1 MKLILQPGS
10 SGGKNN
16 MKIIKSAA
24 FVFLAVT
31 IVLTGSCGRNFIM
44 TRDSKP
50 MSEEVLKYLDTDDV
64 EGLKSMFC
72 EKTIALI
79 PDLDEQIEAAM
90 DFYKGKTV
98 SYRGILG
105 SEGESVENG
114 ITTKL
119 DINPHITDIE
129 TDAGGKYHIKIY
141 AYIIYTK
148 DTTMEG
154 ISEIDI
160 YTEDDTVCVI
170 GKYLE

>member
-1 MKLILQPGS
+1 
-10 SGGKNN
+10 

-24 FVFLAVT
+24 FIFLALT
-31 IVLTGSCGRNFIM
+31 IVFAGSCGRNFIT

-50 MSEEVLKYLDTDDV
+50 MSEKVLKYLDTDDV

-72 EKTIALI
+72 EKTISET

-105 SEGESVENG
+105 TEGESVDNG
-114 ITTKL
+114 VTTKL
-119 DINPHITDIE
+119 RMNPHITDIE
-129 TDAGGKYHIKIY
+129 TDAGEKYHIKIY
-141 AYIIYTK
+141 AYIIYMK

-160 YTEDDTVCVI
+160 YAENDTVCTI
-170 GKYLE
+170 GNNFG